1 MAAWCCR
8 DPTPSEENATIVS
21 IPGRKSGR
29 TGAVMKLKI
38 TVHGV
43 AYEVDVEVL
52 DAKDEMHG
60 AASPLPPAP
69 TAAPAAPASAGPVA
83 VAAPVAGP
91 GSAAPPL
98 GGTGGVASPIAG
110 TVLEVKVKVGDKVE
124 QGQTLLVIE
133 AMKMETA
140 IAAPGVGQIK
150 AVLVA
155 AGDAVRENQTL
166 VDFV

>member
-1 MAAWCCR
+1 
-8 DPTPSEENATIVS
+8 
-21 IPGRKSGR
+21 
-29 TGAVMKLKI
+29 MKLKI

-52 DAKDEMHG
+52 DAKDEMQG

-69 TAAPAAPASAGPVA
+69 AAAPAVSGPAPVPFVSPAGGPAPAT
-83 VAAPVAGP
+83 
-91 GSAAPPL
+91 PL
-98 GGTGGVASPIAG
+98 PGGTGGVASPIAG
-110 TVLEVKVKVGDKVE
+110 TVLEVKVKVGDQVE
-124 QGQTLLVIE
+124 KGQTLLLIE

-140 IAAPGVGQIK
+140 IAAPGSGKIK

>member
-1 MAAWCCR
+1 
-8 DPTPSEENATIVS
+8 
-21 IPGRKSGR
+21 
-29 TGAVMKLKI
+29 MKLKI

-52 DAKDEMHG
+52 DAKDEMQR

-69 TAAPAAPASAGPVA
+69 AVPQSAPGPVPLPAAVG
-83 VAAPVAGP
+83 GP
-91 GSAAPPL
+91 GPAVPAP
-98 GGTGGVASPIAG
+98 GDTGGVASPIAG
-110 TVLEVKVKVGDKVE
+110 TVLEVKVKVGEKVE
-124 QGQTLLVIE
+124 KGQTLLMIE

-140 IAAPGVGQIK
+140 IAAPGSGEIK

>member
-1 MAAWCCR
+1 
-8 DPTPSEENATIVS
+8 
-21 IPGRKSGR
+21 
-29 TGAVMKLKI
+29 MKLKI

-52 DAKDEMHG
+52 DAKDEMRRS
-60 AASPLPPAP
+60 ASPLPPAR
-69 TAAPAAPASAGPVA
+69 TDAPAANNNVPAAAPIPAPAASAP
-83 VAAPVAGP
+83 AG
-91 GSAAPPL
+91 S
-98 GGTGGVASPIAG
+98 GGVASPIAG
-110 TVLEVKVKVGDKVE
+110 TVLEVKVKVGDQVD

-140 IAAPGVGQIK
+140 IAAPGPGKVK

-166 VDFV
+166 VDFA